1 MKRRPRRMLA
11 LTIFTYASTRKG
23 QFGESCTLAWNRSG
37 PVWKAPHRHAHVAL
51 QRDTHPESLTAGDHK
66 NSGRSRRAQGSALKM
81 GSVSFLFFSSYVG
94 ISTLVV
100 TMLGVWRV
108 SCVFLDL
115 AETLAH
121 AAQGPDPADLNVGE
135 LKRAKIIESCR
146 SVV

>member
-1 MKRRPRRMLA
+1 
-11 LTIFTYASTRKG
+11 
-23 QFGESCTLAWNRSG
+23 
-37 PVWKAPHRHAHVAL
+37 
-51 QRDTHPESLTAGDHK
+51 
-66 NSGRSRRAQGSALKM
+66 M